1 MVMTG
6 RGSPLR
12 WNAGDQSL
20 VSTTDHPLT
29 GIQVDDPECEQ
40 ESESVDEVFGVQL
53 VGKAALQV
61 KNRYGLG
68 AEG

>member
-20 VSTTDHPLT
+20 VSTTNQPLV
-29 GIQVDDPECEQ
+29 GIQVEHPKGEQ
-40 ESESVDEVFGVQL
+40 EGEGLDEVFGVQL
-53 VGKAALQV
+53 VGEAALHV
-61 KNRYGLG
+61 KNRYGG
-68 AEG
+68 S